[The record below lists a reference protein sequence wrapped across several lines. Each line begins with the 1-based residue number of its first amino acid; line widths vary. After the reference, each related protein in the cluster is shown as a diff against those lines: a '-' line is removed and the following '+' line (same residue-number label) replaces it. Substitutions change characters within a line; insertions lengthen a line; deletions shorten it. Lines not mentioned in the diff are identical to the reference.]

1 MTLST
6 LRPTPRQQSESP
18 ESAEAFTQRLAD
30 LTRTLAETAEQY
42 DISAQFPHANFRL
55 LHSHGLLGLTVPAEL
70 GGALPTCR
78 GRSRSSAQWPEA
90 SLRQR

>member
-18 ESAEAFTQRLAD
+18 ESAEDFTQRLAD

-55 LHSHGLLGLTVPAEL
+55 L
-70 GGALPTCR
+70 
-78 GRSRSSAQWPEA
+78 
-90 SLRQR
+90 